1 MLSLS
6 VVIIASY
13 IVGSIPTSIIISKLK
28 TGIDIRNFG
37 SGNAGG
43 ANVIR
48 VLGWKIGMLVVLVD
62 ALKGLVATLI
72 ISRFFYDRLPFSNYT
87 PFDDFT
93 LVQIICGCAAVLGHA
108 FTVFAGFRGGKGV
121 ATAAGMLL
129 GLAPVE
135 FLVAIGV
142 FVVAFVVSRYVSVGS
157 MSGAISAPLT
167 MFFRKNIFRV
177 DIEGYHTLIYFF
189 IAVSAFLVYTH
200 RKNIKRLLHGTENR
214 ISSLNLLRKRGQP
227 RSGASGFGH

>member
-1 MLSLS
+1 MPSLS
-6 VVIIASY
+6 VVVIASY
-13 IVGSIPTSIIISKLK
+13 ILGSIPTSIIVSRLK
-28 TGIDIRNFG
+28 RGIDIRDYG

-43 ANVIR
+43 ANVFRI
-48 VLGWKIGMLVVLVD
+48 LGWKTGMLVFVVD
-62 ALKGLVATLI
+62 VLKGLIATVV

-93 LVQIICGCAAVLGHA
+93 LVQIICGCAAVVGHA

-135 FLVAIGV
+135 LLVAAGV
-142 FVVAFVVSRYVSVGS
+142 FVLTFIVSRYVSVGS
-157 MSGAISAPLT
+157 ISAAISAPLT
-167 MFFRKNIFRV
+167 MFFRENIFRV

-189 IAVSAFLVYTH
+189 IGVSAFLVYTH
-200 RKNIKRLLHGTENR
+200 RTNIKRLLHGTENR
-214 ISSLNLLRKRGQP
+214 ITSLVMFGKKDQP
-227 RSGASGFGH
+227 SSGASG